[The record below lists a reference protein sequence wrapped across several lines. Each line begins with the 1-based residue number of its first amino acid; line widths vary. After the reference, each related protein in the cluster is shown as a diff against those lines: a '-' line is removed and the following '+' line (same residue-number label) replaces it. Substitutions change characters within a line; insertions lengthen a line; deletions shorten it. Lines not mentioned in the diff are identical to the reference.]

1 LKNASYLVLLLKL
14 VFLVQR
20 LSMWCSSAV
29 AASDQREPVLEAHLD
44 TSESMVV

>member
-1 LKNASYLVLLLKL
+1 LKL

-29 AASDQREPVLEAHLD
+29 AASDQRDVFSRLISTAP
-44 TSESMVV
+44 ESMLV